1 MPETSIQW
9 REQRIF
15 NAIVRAQL
23 LCLMKYGPIFRVL
36 SFGKKKKKSNFNL
49 KNWLFTYIIYFILTK
64 ALRGDIFISILQIWK
79 PSLREVKKLSLR
91 SLSQEEAGLASAQDR
106 FQSLSLYLR
115 HHHCHNFSMFG
126 VFASASL
133 SL

>member
-1 MPETSIQW
+1 MFQFW
-9 REQRIF
+9 
-15 NAIVRAQL
+15 L
-23 LCLMKYGPIFRVL
+23 
-36 SFGKKKKKSNFNL
+36 KKKKKVIL
-49 KNWLFTYIIYFILTK
+49 IKKNWGPFTYIIYLILTK
-64 ALRGDIFISILQIWK
+64 ALREDLFLSILQILK

-115 HHHCHNFSMFG
+115 HHHCHNVSMFG